1 MPIYQMPDGSHAD
14 IPEDADPV
22 LLKKLWDSY
31 QSPQVGRDSQ
41 SINASLEDKVM
52 AVAKP
57 IDTGLRKG
65 LLFLPTLGFDTGKTI
80 GKLLQKQL
88 GVEPLQGEFADKA
101 REIRDKV
108 DRYLHPEESKD
119 PIGKI
124 CRLVS

>member
-31 QSPQVGRDSQ
+31 QAPQVGRDSQ

-57 IDTGLRKG
+57 IDTGLRRG
-65 LLFLPTLGFDTGKTI
+65 L
-80 GKLLQKQL
+80 
-88 GVEPLQGEFADKA
+88 
-101 REIRDKV
+101 
-108 DRYLHPEESKD
+108 DRKST
-119 PIGKI
+119 
-124 CRLVS
+124 RLNSSH

>member
-22 LLKKLWDSY
+22 LPKKLWDSY
-31 QSPQVGRDSQ
+31 QPPQVGRDSQ

-108 DRYLHPEESKD
+108 DR
-119 PIGKI
+119 
-124 CRLVS
+124 